1 MWKYV
6 KRYLHFAVTAAL
18 FMMGEVLM
26 DLVQPGLM
34 SRIVDEGV
42 LGMNHNGTG
51 DIYLILTLG
60 LIMIGLVIFG
70 GLCGSLNN
78 VFVHMTGQNI
88 GNEMRKDCFRKIMT
102 FSFPQMDRFGTGSLV
117 TRVTNDIT
125 QVQNFVAQ
133 FVRGMIRTT
142 MLMAGSIFFMFHL
155 NFQFGLIV
163 LCAFPFILGCMI
175 LCMYKANPLLPEL
188 QAQIDRMNSIL
199 QEDVSG
205 IRMIKACVREVYEK
219 VRFGKANDD
228 LIRIQ
233 LRVLV
238 IFAFMNPVMNA
249 LMYVVVIII
258 LLAGSYQVGEN
269 MTTPGTIMAAI
280 TYTTQLLNGI
290 LMLVMLFQN
299 ISKGI
304 TSWRR
309 VKEILNSQP
318 ELKDGEFDSGTQTG
332 GIVEFR
338 NVSFAFPG
346 TDHTVLK
353 HINLTIH
360 PGETVA
366 VMGATGCGKSALVS
380 LIPRFYD
387 VTEGTVLVDGVDVKD
402 YKQKVLR
409 DKIAIALQKSE
420 LFSMSLKENISW
432 GRPGAPEG
440 DILAAAD
447 IAQADGFIQSTPDG
461 YDTLVAERGVSLSGG
476 QKQRVSIARAVLKPA
491 EILIFDDSTSALD
504 LKTEADLNQA
514 LSAARPKCTKIFI
527 AQRIASV
534 RLADRIVV
542 LDNGSIEACGTHEE
556 LMQSCKTYQDIY
568 HSQIGNEGE
577 EYE

>member
-51 DIYLILTLG
+51 DIHLILTLG

-142 MLMAGSIFFMFHL
+142 MLMAGSIFFMFRL
-155 NFQFGLIV
+155 NFHFGLIV

-175 LCMYKANPLLPEL
+175 LCLYKANPLLPGL
-188 QAQIDRMNSIL
+188 QAQLDRMNGIL

-318 ELKDGEFDSGTQTG
+318 ELKDGEFESGTQTG

-432 GRPGAPEG
+432 GKTGAPEG

-447 IAQADGFIQSTPDG
+447 IAQVDGFIQSMPDG

-514 LSAARPKCTKIFI
+514 LSTARPKCTKIFI